1 MVIGADQYLDITV
14 NGDTARV
21 SSKLEDHPLEMT
33 MRKNGERWQIVG
45 VTDEQLA
52 TDIARKIGQE
62 IIAIAS
68 TGGAKNAVN
77 KFGVGNLSELLKQ
90 AEELVR

>member
-1 MVIGADQYLDITV
+1 
-14 NGDTARV
+14 
-21 SSKLEDHPLEMT
+21 
-33 MRKNGERWQIVG
+33 MRGERHLAQRRECAAVAAVVVG
-45 VTDEQLA
+45 QHEAIGTRLLHPGRVTDEQLA

-90 AEELVR
+90 AEELIRYIW